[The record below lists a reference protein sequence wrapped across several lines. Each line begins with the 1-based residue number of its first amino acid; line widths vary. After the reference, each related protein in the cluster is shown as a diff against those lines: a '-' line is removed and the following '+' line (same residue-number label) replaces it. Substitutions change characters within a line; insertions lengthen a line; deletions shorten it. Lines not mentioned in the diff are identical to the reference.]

1 MLPVSEARPP
11 TADLQCPARAFGVL
25 VLHSFQRHWRV
36 KQMGWV
42 AVGLLALVVTWVAL
56 VTMRGAWGLENR
68 RVGRGL
74 PTYRQYAEQQLTPN
88 RYDPRRYDP
97 VARPYG
103 LAPVAA
109 YEVPSP
115 FNPVKDGV
123 QSLVLS
129 VPHVVVRAPVL
140 AREWAFVNFTRWAM
154 MVGFVGFVL
163 PLFTLSYA
171 SAAFGTERESRSLI
185 WLMTR
190 PLPRS
195 AIYLAKFL
203 GTLPWCVLFGL
214 GGFAAM
220 CLAGGEHGRAAFALY
235 WPSAVTGTV
244 AFAALFHL
252 VGAVFRR
259 PVVVGLV
266 YVFFYEALV
275 AALPG
280 SLKLLSLSYYVR
292 SLMYNAAGAAG
303 YPTELMDMV
312 SSVPDPNAWAFLLVV
327 TVGLTA
333 LGMWLFTRS
342 EYRDDI

>member
-1 MLPVSEARPP
+1 
-11 TADLQCPARAFGVL
+11 
-25 VLHSFQRHWRV
+25 
-36 KQMGWV
+36 MGWV
-42 AVGLLALVVTWVAL
+42 AVGLLALVVTWVTI

-74 PTYRQYAEQQLTPN
+74 PTYSRYAEQLLPHN
-88 RYDPRRYDP
+88 RYDPARYNPQRGRD
-97 VARPYG
+97 VAPI
-103 LAPVAA
+103 AA

-115 FNPVKDGV
+115 FNPLKDSI

-129 VPHVVVRAPVL
+129 VPHVVVRAPKP
-140 AREWAFVNFTRWAM
+140 AREWAYVNYTRWAM

-171 SAAFGTERESRSLI
+171 SAAFGTERESRSLV

-190 PLPRS
+190 PLPRA

-214 GGFAAM
+214 GGFTAM
-220 CLAGGEHGRAAFALY
+220 CLAGGDHGRMALAMY
-235 WPSAVTGTV
+235 WPAAVAGTV
-244 AFAALFHL
+244 VFAALFHL
-252 VGAVFRR
+252 AGALFRR

-266 YVFFYEALV
+266 YVFFFEALV
-275 AALPG
+275 AVLPG
-280 SLKLLSLSYYVR
+280 SLKLFSLSFYVR
-292 SLMYNAAGAAG
+292 SLMYNSAAAAG
-303 YPTELMDMV
+303 YPTELLDMV
-312 SSVPDPNAWAFLLVV
+312 EPVGDTSAWAFLAVAAA
-327 TVGLTA
+327 GLTG

>member
-1 MLPVSEARPP
+1 MPPASEAQSP
-11 TADLQCPARAFGVL
+11 TSDLQSTFRAFGVL
-25 VLHSFQRHWRV
+25 TLHSFQRHWRV

-56 VTMRGAWGLENR
+56 VTMRGAWGLDNR
-68 RVGRGL
+68 RVAGGM
-74 PTYRQYAEQQLTPN
+74 PTYREYAEQQLPHN
-88 RYDPRRYDP
+88 RYDSRRYDP
-97 VARPYG
+97 KYRPREI
-103 LAPVAA
+103 APVFQH
-109 YEVPSP
+109 EVPSP
-115 FNPVKDGV
+115 FNPVKDGI
-123 QSLVLS
+123 QSLILS
-129 VPHVVVRAPVL
+129 VPHAVMQSPKPAHQ
-140 AREWAFVNFTRWAM
+140 WAYVNFTRWAI

-163 PLFTLSYA
+163 PLFTMSYA
-171 SAAFGTERESRSLI
+171 TAAFGTERESRSLI

-203 GTLPWCVLFGL
+203 GTLPWCVMFGL

-220 CLAGGEHGRAAFALY
+220 CLAGGDYGRLAFAMY
-235 WPSAVTGTV
+235 WPAAVVGTV
-244 AFAALFHL
+244 AFAAMFHL

-259 PVVVGLV
+259 PVVVALV

-292 SLMYNAAGAAG
+292 SLMYNAASAAD
-303 YPTELMDMV
+303 YPTDLMDMV
-312 SSVPDPNAWAFLLVV
+312 SSVPDANAWAFLAVV
-327 TVGLTA
+327 TTGLTA

-342 EYRDDI
+342 EYRDDV